1 MPPEMELVS
10 RIQRLEKSLARM
22 HLLVLL
28 LFVACAGL
36 LWFWKPHGIAR
47 VQATEF
53 VLTDENG
60 KILASLGHH
69 ASETCLQLGDRKP
82 SSAYLCVGDGYGSSL
97 FLSNRG
103 GIDRVLIS
111 PGDRTTVG
119 KIDPGFLISAGNGE
133 RLIVGQLNAT
143 TKLIVGSGD
152 EANSVTLQAG
162 SDKAQI
168 RISGPSRKVL
178 WHAP

>member
-1 MPPEMELVS
+1 MPPEIELVS
-10 RIQRLEKSLARM
+10 RIQRLEKSLVRM
-22 HLLVLL
+22 YLLVLL

-36 LWFWKPHGIAR
+36 LWLRRPRGIAK

-69 ASETCLQLGDRKP
+69 ASETCLHMGEGPR
-82 SSAYLCVGDGYGSSL
+82 STAYLCVGDVYGSSL
-97 FLSNRG
+97 YLSNHG
-103 GIDRVLIS
+103 GVDRAFIS
-111 PGDRTTVG
+111 PGDFGGSPV
-119 KIDPGFLISAGNGE
+119 FLISTNNGE
-133 RLIVGQLNAT
+133 KLIAANLSAT

-152 EANSVTLQAG
+152 EANSVTLQSG
-162 SDKAQI
+162 GDKAQI
-168 RISGPSRKVL
+168 RISGTSRKVL